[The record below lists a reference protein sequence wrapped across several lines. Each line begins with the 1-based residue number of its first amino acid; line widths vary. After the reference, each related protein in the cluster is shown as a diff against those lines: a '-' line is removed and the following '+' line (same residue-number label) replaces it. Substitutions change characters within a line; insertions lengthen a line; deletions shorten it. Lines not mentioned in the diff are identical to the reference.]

1 MKKKNKRKDEE
12 KKKEKRSERVGDENY
27 KEKHNERDKAGHAIF
42 SCSRYIVYLSAA
54 IIAGIYLAGVR
65 IARWNE

>member
-1 MKKKNKRKDEE
+1 MTKKKGKMKKR
-12 KKKEKRSERVGDENY
+12 KKKSAANASGMKTIKRNIM
-27 KEKHNERDKAGHAIF
+27 NDKAGHTIF